1 MNSDMTREEHLAAT
15 RELQKAHANSLSKME
30 DIVAELERWV
40 SVSFKTLLK
49 QLFLILCLCEM
60 ILSNV

>member
-15 RELQKAHANSLSKME
+15 RELLKAHANSLSKME